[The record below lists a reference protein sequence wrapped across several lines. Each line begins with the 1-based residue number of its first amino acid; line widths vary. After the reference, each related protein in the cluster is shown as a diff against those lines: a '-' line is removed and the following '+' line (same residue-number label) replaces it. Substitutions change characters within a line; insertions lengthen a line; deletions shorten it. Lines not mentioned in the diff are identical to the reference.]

1 MKKAIALILAVVF
14 ALSLVACAGS
24 SSGSTEAAKTET
36 ATKPST
42 DTTAATTETA
52 PQVDPAEA
60 TKGGTLVIGIRRD
73 NTHDM
78 LNFHLTGAG
87 DDYYYSWPVY
97 ESLFRPNAEG
107 GVDPWLLEDYEM
119 HNDELYYLFKVRPG
133 ITFSDGTPF
142 DGEALKWN
150 LDHYLEVGQRVVA
163 LLPQVTGTE
172 LVDDM
177 TVKLNLSEWNSN
189 IPYAYSREP
198 GYMFSPTFYNEHGE
212 EYCAEHPCGTGAF
225 VLTDWTHDVS
235 KTFEKRNDYW
245 GGEVN
250 LDAVKYVVMADMQ
263 VASLAL
269 MSGDIDVLLAPPT
282 ETAVQLQEQ
291 GVPIKIAPV
300 KSSDYLLVF
309 NSLNTD
315 GDDPTGNV
323 LVRKAI
329 SYAINEEELV
339 EAVWGDFASV
349 RNQFGV
355 GEFFK
360 SDSVQGYPYNPEKAK
375 ELLAEAGYPNGF
387 KTELKTEDSA
397 AMVQAVQI
405 IAQYL
410 QEVGIEC
417 EITILSGAD
426 GNLSEAGW
434 GKGLWLHGSSVYVS
448 ASMQMAS
455 MFRQGLTGHVLGLTT
470 MERPDDVH
478 EYLMKAMLANSPEEA
493 VAACGEANR
502 LLVDEHCIYDN
513 IAEVAT
519 LFAENSYV
527 HNSGIG
533 ESFYSVSTLWKCSIE
548 K

>member
-1 MKKAIALILAVVF
+1 MKKTIALLMALVF
-14 ALSLVACAGS
+14 AVAVFTGCSETPA
-24 SSGSTEAAKTET
+24 ET
-36 ATKPST
+36 AAPAAEAEA
-42 DTTAATTETA
+42 AATT
-52 PQVDPAEA
+52 
-60 TKGGTLVIGIRRD
+60 GGTLNIGIRVE

-107 GVDPWLLEDYEM
+107 GVDPWLLDSYEM
-119 HNDELYYLFKVRPG
+119 HNDELYYLFHCRPG
-133 ITFSDGTPF
+133 VTFADGTPF
-142 DGEALKWN
+142 NADALKWN

-172 LVDDM
+172 KVDDM
-177 TVKLNLSEWNSN
+177 TVRVNLSEWNSN

-198 GYMFSPTFYNEHGE
+198 GYMFSPSFYEEHGE
-212 EYCAEHPCGTGAF
+212 EYCTEHPCGTGPF
-225 VLTDWTHDVS
+225 VLTDWTRDVS
-235 KTFEKRNDYW
+235 KTFEKRDDYW
-245 GGEVN
+245 GGEVK
-250 LDAVKYVVMADMQ
+250 LDTIKYTIMSDMQ

-269 MSGDIDVLLAPPT
+269 MNGDIDVLLAPPA
-282 ETAVQLQEQ
+282 ETALQLKEN
-291 GVPIKIAPV
+291 GVNIKVAPV

-309 NSLNTD
+309 NSLNES

-329 SYAINEEELV
+329 SYAIDEAALV
-339 EAVWGDFASV
+339 EAVWGEFATV

-360 SDSVQGYPYNPEKAK
+360 SDKVEGYPYNPEKAK
-375 ELLAEAGYPNGF
+375 ELLAEAGYPDGF
-387 KTELKTEDSA
+387 ECDLKTEDTA
-397 AMVQAVQI
+397 ALKQAVQI

-410 QEVGIEC
+410 DEVGIKCNIE
-417 EITILSGAD
+417 ILSGAD
-426 GNLSEAGW
+426 GNMAEAGW
-434 GKGLWLHGSSVYVS
+434 GSGLWLHGSSVYVS

-470 MERPDDVH
+470 MLRPDDVN
-478 EYLMKAMLANSPEEA
+478 EYLVKAMLAGSPEEA
-493 VAACGEANR
+493 VEACGEANH
-502 LLVDEHCIYDN
+502 LLVDEYCIYDN

-519 LFAENSYV
+519 LFAENDYV
-527 HNSGIG
+527 KNSGIG
-533 ESFYSVSTLWKCSIE
+533 ESFYSVSTLWQCTVE